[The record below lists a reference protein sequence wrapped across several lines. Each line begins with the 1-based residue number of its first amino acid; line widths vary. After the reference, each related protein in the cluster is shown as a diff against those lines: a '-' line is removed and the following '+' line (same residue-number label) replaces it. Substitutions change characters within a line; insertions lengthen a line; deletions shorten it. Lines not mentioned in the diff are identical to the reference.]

1 MHAIIIKKL
10 TLMFDIHFNVRKIW
24 EINFSGVM
32 KSQKLE
38 K

>member
-10 TLMFDIHFNVRKIW
+10 TLMFDIYFIERNIREGK
-24 EINFSGVM
+24 FSGVM